1 MRLSMIDSCG
11 DSVEDSSSSG
21 FGSISGHL
29 PEENPDQGEDDPVG
43 GRVRREGGRVVAWA
57 DAPPQTPSNAMEG
70 SADDDRG
77 DGLGPG
83 ESFLFY
89 KTISLHFLG
98 RKL

>member
-1 MRLSMIDSCG
+1 MKVDHTRDMMRLSMLDSCG

-29 PEENPDQGEDDPVG
+29 PEENPDQGEDGAVG

-57 DAPPQTPSNAMEG
+57 DAPPQTPSNVIEV
-70 SADDDRG
+70 SADEDRG

-83 ESFLFY
+83 ESFFP
-89 KTISLHFLG
+89 
-98 RKL
+98 